1 MVIYVSNNQR
11 AKVLQKLMTSWCFP
25 SIALTSNMP
34 VEERMRHYLKFKEA
48 KVRIMITTQLLGRG
62 VDVEKVNMVINYDFP
77 ANSNDYLHRV
87 GRAGRFGT
95 NGVAVSLVSSPED
108 EKVLGEVESRFE
120 AKMFELKGEI
130 TKESMTSV

>member
-1 MVIYVSNNQR
+1 
-11 AKVLQKLMTSWCFP
+11 
-25 SIALTSNMP
+25 
-34 VEERMRHYLKFKEA
+34 
-48 KVRIMITTQLLGRG
+48 
-62 VDVEKVNMVINYDFP
+62 MVINYDFP

-108 EKVLGEVESRFE
+108 EKVLAEVESRFE